1 MKIPCGGFQLNDND
15 FKFNDNGELSLVSE
29 GGGGSGDAGYTVSEM
44 VIVPEQTVVV
54 ESGTADIVI
63 ADGAYDFLSVNNTCV
78 VKINDTE
85 YNCGV
90 EYNNDEFSI
99 FVGGIDAGI
108 YISEEYN
115 SIFNI
120 SPDGTYTISVS
131 SKAYDISDDFK
142 YVISSV
148 DSVKYFIVDNTFD
161 VGVYREIRN
170 TKQPVYIITNDGDVL
185 YNTGLTSNSI
195 TFQNISVSATEPA
208 FLSLQELTLHSD
220 GTITD
225 VYKSFALTENT
236 NDG

>member
-15 FKFNDNGELSLVSE
+15 FKFNDNGELSLQQS
-29 GGGGSGDAGYTVSEM
+29 GGSGDAGYTVSEM

-54 ESGTADIVI
+54 ESSPADIVV

-90 EYNNDEFSI
+90 EYGNDEFSI
-99 FVGGIDAGI
+99 FVDSIDAAI
-108 YISEEYN
+108 YISEEGSFF
-115 SIFNI
+115 SI
-120 SPDGTYTISVS
+120 STDGTYTISVS

-142 YVISSV
+142 YVISLG
-148 DSVKYFIVDNTFD
+148 DSVKYFVVDNTFD
-161 VGVYREIRN
+161 VGVYNEIHN
-170 TKQPVYIITNDGDVL
+170 TKKPVYIIMDGTTVL
-185 YNTGLTSNSI
+185 PCVSTTFNSM
-195 TFQNISVSATEPA
+195 TFQNIIVSATDPA
-208 FLSLQELTLHSD
+208 FLSMMALTLHSD

-236 NDG
+236 NNG